1 MTNKRII
8 NVLFWA
14 IFVCYVVFMARLM
27 LWRAV
32 QPERGINLIPFR
44 SIMEGINFHDGIRY
58 HLVDAQ
64 VWGNVLAFVPAGLYC
79 MIFCCSKAKPA
90 RGAFGAVLLTSLSIE
105 VIQFIFRTG
114 AADIDDVILNVF
126 GGLLGIWLYMLL
138 QKLFKTHEKTKT
150 AITII
155 AALVGIPVVFMFLF
169 VFIVNF

>member
-1 MTNKRII
+1 MIKKRII

-14 IFVCYVVFMARLM
+14 IFVCYVVFLVRLM

-32 QPERGINLIPFR
+32 QPERGINLVPFR
-44 SIMEGINFHDGIRY
+44 SILEGINFHDGIRY
-58 HLVDAQ
+58 HLIDSQ
-64 VWGNVLAFVPAGLYC
+64 VWGNVVTFVPAGLYC
-79 MIFCCSKAKPA
+79 MILYCSKAKPA
-90 RGAFGAVLLTSLSIE
+90 WRAFIAVLLASLSIE

-114 AADIDDVILNVF
+114 ATDVDDVILNVF

-138 QKLFKTHEKTKT
+138 KKLFKTHEKTKT
-150 AITII
+150 AITIM